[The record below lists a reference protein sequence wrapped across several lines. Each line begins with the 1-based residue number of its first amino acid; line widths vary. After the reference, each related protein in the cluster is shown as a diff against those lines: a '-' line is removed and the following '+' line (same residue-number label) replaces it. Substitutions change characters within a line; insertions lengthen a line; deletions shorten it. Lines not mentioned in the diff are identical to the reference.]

1 MSYFLKPHLAATL
14 PQTINGIYTTID
26 VAYDIDLPAP
36 APLDVVTDKCA
47 LPVEKISKKY
57 ISGRINRIH

>member
-47 LPVEKISKKY
+47 LQSPSRKNIQDKW
-57 ISGRINRIH
+57 